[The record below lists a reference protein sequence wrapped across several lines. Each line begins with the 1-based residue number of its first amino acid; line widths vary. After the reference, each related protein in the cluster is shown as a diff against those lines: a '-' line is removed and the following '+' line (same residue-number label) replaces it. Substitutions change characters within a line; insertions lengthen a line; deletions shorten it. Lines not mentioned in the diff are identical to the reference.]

1 MHCNKI
7 TVKSIFNYIESIP
20 RNIIDFELVKR
31 NGKYI
36 ENIDCIQ
43 PLTDKIIQATG
54 HYCESHSS
62 DIIPQINELLKE
74 LQTGEINIWHFIFA
88 IKKDGVDNLKQ
99 FQKRTNGIPDL
110 LMHNYYRK
118 IYAVNITKVSH
129 EDMINIELKDMTD
142 IIPIDIAE

>member
-36 ENIDCIQ
+36 ENIDRIQ

-54 HYCESHSS
+54 HYC
-62 DIIPQINELLKE
+62 QLLPPTANALE
-74 LQTGEINIWHFIFA
+74 VGACN
-88 IKKDGVDNLKQ
+88 
-99 FQKRTNGIPDL
+99 
-110 LMHNYYRK
+110 
-118 IYAVNITKVSH
+118 
-129 EDMINIELKDMTD
+129 
-142 IIPIDIAE
+142 